1 MFGLD
6 ESSGSITLSDT
17 VSIIGNMPCHALAQA
32 LETLSGKP
40 CHIDPPQRPSV
51 VRSGVFTLD
60 GTEAACLC
68 LLQDEVL
75 HAIEF
80 ILTGGTAQQQ
90 RGFFFRSIGRTDPC
104 PEKMRS
110 VLLRYTFGTAWIST
124 DQRSG
129 NAALRITYAVK
140 E

>member
-17 VSIIGNMPCHALAQA
+17 VSITGNMPCSALVQA
-32 LETLSGKP
+32 LEALSGKP
-40 CHIDPPQRPSV
+40 CHLDPPQRPSV
-51 VRSGVFTLD
+51 VRSGAFALD
-60 GTEAACLC
+60 GAEAACLC
-68 LLQDEVL
+68 QLQGEAL

-80 ILTGGTAQQQ
+80 MLTGGTAQQQ
-90 RGFFFRSIGRTDPC
+90 RGFFFRCIRRADPC

-110 VLLRYTFGTAWIST
+110 VLLRYAFGTAWIAT